1 MIRATDAEGDSV
13 IGGLARGVL
22 AAVLVVAAV
31 SKLTDRKASREAIVE
46 FGVSF
51 RAAGVLGSGLI
62 VSELAI
68 ATAVLLDPST
78 TAGATAALALL
89 AIVSAAVGASMIRG
103 RRPECRCFGQLS
115 RDPIGSSTLARNGL
129 LASIAGYVAA
139 GGHAPVLFAGLGLL
153 SGAAWRALSPS
164 GLRAR
169 RGDEAP
175 GFSATDA
182 AGAEWTLRMLLGK
195 RRPVL
200 LVFSH
205 PACGACQALRPDLH
219 DWHTRLGELLTVVVI
234 DQAPAAEPAAY
245 PVLFD
250 PAGEVATA
258 YGVTATP
265 SAVLVESDGRLA
277 SAVARGAAEMEALLS
292 ARFDAGDEPRVA
304 RRTMLLRA
312 ARGATTLGAFPLL
325 AAACG
330 STSSPSSA
338 TSSTSA
344 TTTNTS
350 STSPTSVKVGSAY
363 ICLQKY
369 ALCTNAPCRPDPHN
383 PKVVIC
389 DCVVKGGYS
398 VGLTPCA
405 QRAPHGSTLYST
417 FSTELVT
424 GNVRAMT
431 CGASIPW
438 ANCVGAPCKL
448 DGDDPSKATCACPVV
463 KTGPSFTFGGNCDT
477 GTCGKTV
484 WSGAHTNLG
493 GPQVAAALKRLRQ
506 PLATPQPCPK
516 A

>member
-1 MIRATDAEGDSV
+1 V
-13 IGGLARGVL
+13 IGGLARLVL
-22 AAVLVVAAV
+22 AGVFLVAAV
-31 SKLTDRKASREAIVE
+31 SKLTDREASRKAIVG

-51 RAAGVLGSGLI
+51 RVAGVVGSGLMGC
-62 VSELAI
+62 ELAI
-68 ATAVLLDPST
+68 ATAVLLDAST
-78 TAGATAALALL
+78 TAGAAAALALL
-89 AIVSAAVGASMIRG
+89 AIVSVAVGVSMFRG
-103 RRPECRCFGQLS
+103 RRPECRCFGRLS
-115 RDPIGSSTLARNGL
+115 RDRIGPSTLARNGL
-129 LASIAGYVAA
+129 LASIAGYIAA
-139 GGHAPVLFAGLGLL
+139 GGHASVLFAGLGLL
-153 SGAAWRALSPS
+153 CGAAWCALSS
-164 GLRAR
+164 SRRRAR
-169 RGDEAP
+169 RGAEAP

-182 AGAEWTLRMLLGK
+182 AGADWTLRTLLGK

-219 DWHTRLGELLTVVVI
+219 DWHARLGELLTVVVI
-234 DQAPAAEPAAY
+234 DQALTAEPAAY
-245 PVLFD
+245 AVLFD
-250 PAGEVATA
+250 PAGDVAAA

-265 SAVLVESDGRLA
+265 SAVLVGSDGRLA
-277 SAVARGAAEMEALLS
+277 SGVARGAAEIGALLS
-292 ARFDAGDEPRVA
+292 ARFDADDQPRFA
-304 RRTMLLRA
+304 RRTMLLRV

-330 STSSPSSA
+330 SSSSSSSA
-338 TSSTSA
+338 TSSTSS
-344 TTTNTS
+344 TTTTSTS
-350 STSPTSVKVGSAY
+350 STPRTSVKVGSAY

-369 ALCTNAPCRPDPHN
+369 ALCTNAPCRPDPRD

-405 QRAPHGSTLYST
+405 HRAPRGSNLYST

-431 CGASIPW
+431 CGANIPW
-438 ANCVGAPCKL
+438 ANCVDAPCKL

-463 KTGPSFTFGGNCDT
+463 KTGPSFTLGGNCDT
-477 GTCGKTV
+477 STCGKTV

-493 GPQVAAALKRLRQ
+493 GPQVAAALKRLGQ
-506 PLATPQPCPK
+506 PLATPQPCSR